1 MPPWDNFEPFIVSGL
16 ALGGVYALSGVGLV
30 VLYRATGVLYLAF
43 GAVGALG
50 ALVAWS
56 LITRAGAPGW
66 VGWLACIVVAA
77 AVTFG
82 YGLLFGPALAKR
94 DPLVKAVATIGLT
107 LILYGAMDLL
117 WTTSGGQARSLTL
130 PTDNGGFTVG
140 TVQVTWTQVIA
151 LGAGVVTLGYGL
163 LFGPALAK
171 RDPLVKA
178 VATLGLTLVLFG
190 VMDLLW
196 TTGGGQSRA
205 ITLPTDNGGFTLGQI
220 QVTWTQV
227 VGLGAGVAITVVTA
241 AFLRYTKLGT
251 AMRAMANDREITATL
266 GVPVRWVEAAAWLGC
281 GLLGGLA
288 GLLLA
293 DLVAL
298 DATTLTFLVI
308 SSLAA
313 ALIARLRSIALTFVA
328 AIVIGLIH
336 DLLTPIQSLS
346 NYRDMTPFVLAA
358 VALLVLSRRRVI
370 SLSREEA

>member
-1 MPPWDNFEPFIVSGL
+1 MPSWTYFQPFVVSGL

-30 VLYRATGVLYLAF
+30 VLYRATGVVYLAF
-43 GAVGALG
+43 GAVGAMG
-50 ALVAWS
+50 ALIAWS
-56 LITRAGAPGW
+56 LIKDTGVPGW
-66 VGWLACIVVAA
+66 VGWLVCVLFAG
-77 AVTFG
+77 AVTLA
-82 YGLLFGPALAKR
+82 YGM
-94 DPLVKAVATIGLT
+94 V
-107 LILYGAMDLL
+107 
-117 WTTSGGQARSLTL
+117 
-130 PTDNGGFTVG
+130 
-140 TVQVTWTQVIA
+140 
-151 LGAGVVTLGYGL
+151 
-163 LFGPALAK
+163 FGPALAK

-196 TTGGGQSRA
+196 TSGGGQSRA
-205 ITLPTDNGGFTLGQI
+205 ITLPTDNGGFVVGQL
-220 QVTWTQV
+220 QVNWTQV
-227 VGLGAGVAITVVTA
+227 IGLGAGIAITVVTG

-251 AMRAMANDREITATL
+251 AMRAMANDRDITATL
-266 GVPVRWVEAAAWLGC
+266 GVPVRRVEAAAWLGC
-281 GLLGGLA
+281 GVLGGVA

-328 AIVIGLIH
+328 AIAIGLIH
-336 DLLTPIQSLS
+336 DLLTPIQALS

-358 VALLVLSRRRVI
+358 VALLVLSRRSVI